1 MIVSVSLAPTTG
13 VVVVATIRYALSA
26 AAVGEK
32 IGAVPPAAAAVN
44 VGLLDDAVSC
54 FELSAMCA
62 TNAGEPVA
70 VPELKVMV
78 VPVPNAV
85 PATVAAEPSAPA
97 DRPPKV
103 IVLSPV

>member
-1 MIVSVSLAPTTG
+1 MVNWSAAPAVGVLLAA
-13 VVVVATIRYALSA
+13 VIRKALCV

-32 IGAVPPAAAAVN
+32 IGAAPPVAAAVN

-62 TNAGEPVA
+62 TSAGEPVA
-70 VPELKVMV
+70 VPELKVML

-103 IVLSPV
+103 IVLLPV

>member
-1 MIVSVSLAPTTG
+1 MIVRVSLAPTTG
-13 VVVVATIRYALSA
+13 VVVVAEIRYALSA

-32 IGAVPPAAAAVN
+32 IGAVPPAAAVN
-44 VGLLDDAVSC
+44 VGVLDDAVSC
-54 FELSAMCA
+54 FELSALCA